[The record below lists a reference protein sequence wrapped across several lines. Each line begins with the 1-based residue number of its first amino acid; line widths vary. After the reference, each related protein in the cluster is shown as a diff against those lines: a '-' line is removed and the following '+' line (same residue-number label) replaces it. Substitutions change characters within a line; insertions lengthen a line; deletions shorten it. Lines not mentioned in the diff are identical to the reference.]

1 MADIVITLLIGL
13 VGGAFGGLLGI
24 GGGTLFVPAMVL
36 ILGEEQHVA
45 QGVSLV
51 VIIPTALSAT
61 YANARKG
68 FVDVD
73 IAKWVTPPAVL
84 LAFGGA
90 YIAGQLPGETLSRI
104 FGVVVLY
111 VGTRTLITTWRA
123 IRRDRAAGV
132 QSETH

>member
-1 MADIVITLLIGL
+1 MADVIITLLIGF
-13 VGGAFGGLLGI
+13 VGGAAGGLLGI

-36 ILGEEQHVA
+36 ILGEQQHVA

-61 YANARKG
+61 YTNVRRG

-90 YIAGQLPGETLSRI
+90 YVAGLLDASTLSRI

-111 VGTRTLITTWRA
+111 VGGRTLYTTSRA
-123 IRRDRAAGV
+123 ILRDRAAAREA
-132 QSETH
+132 S